1 MSDATTETLDPEK
14 NEPKPVEQAPMST
27 FQAAATV
34 IRDWETALK
43 KSNKLRMV
51 ADKEWAARLL
61 DSYKNE
67 SLQKDLKNDAARKAY
82 ADLMTAD
89 LFHVSADAE
98 AEAKVLEALVN
109 VLIARRAQ

>member
-1 MSDATTETLDPEK
+1 MSDATTETLDHEK

-27 FQAAATV
+27 FHAVTTV
-34 IRDWETALK
+34 IGNWEAALK

-51 ADKEWAARLL
+51 ADKEWAVRLL

-67 SLQKDLKNDAARKAY
+67 LLQKDLKNDAARKAY

-89 LFHVSADAE
+89 LFHMSADAE

-109 VLIARRAQ
+109 VLIARRA